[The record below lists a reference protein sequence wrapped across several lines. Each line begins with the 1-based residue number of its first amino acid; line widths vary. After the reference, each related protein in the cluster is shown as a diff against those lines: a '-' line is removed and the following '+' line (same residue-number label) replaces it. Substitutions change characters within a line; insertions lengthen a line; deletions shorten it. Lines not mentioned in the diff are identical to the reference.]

1 MNGMSRMNGTSE
13 KWASLVLLLFAGVL
27 LAGCGDKKS
36 SQPSEESG
44 DTPPQTSQ
52 AQPARIPAAAQVLVC
67 LTNQRML
74 NTTAQL
80 YHVKLDH
87 KPTSQQEMVDKKYLN
102 AALVCPAGG
111 TYTLVEDVWRC
122 SDPKRRRQ

>member
-1 MNGMSRMNGTSE
+1 MNGMNGMSKR
-13 KWASLVLLLFAGVL
+13 WASLVLLLFAGVL

-44 DTPPQTSQ
+44 DTPPKTSQ

-67 LTNQRML
+67 LTNQKAL

-80 YHVKLDH
+80 YHVKLDR
-87 KPTSQQEMVDKKYLN
+87 KPKSQQEMVDEKYLN

-111 TYTLVEDVWRC
+111 TYTLVEEVWRC
-122 SDPKRRRQ
+122 SDPKHSRQ